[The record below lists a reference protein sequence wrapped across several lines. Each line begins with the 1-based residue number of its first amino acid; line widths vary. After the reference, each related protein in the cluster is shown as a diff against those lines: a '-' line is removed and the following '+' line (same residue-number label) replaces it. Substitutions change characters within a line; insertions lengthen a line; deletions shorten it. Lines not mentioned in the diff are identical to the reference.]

1 MSFLKRLSFFL
12 FGLSIGV
19 VILIFISNKK
29 DTRFN
34 YMPNKRVLNDIYKK
48 KWVFKDSNQIISKN
62 DFLKNYDVN
71 FSKSTGAGFNFY
83 VDTILKITD
92 TSNHKVKT
100 GIYAATNNVTV
111 AGHGGNA
118 TRQRTYIRFE
128 RLGTAS

>member
-19 VILIFISNKK
+19 IILIFISNKK

-62 DFLKNYDVN
+62 NFLKNYDVN
-71 FSKSTGAGFNFY
+71 FSKSN
-83 VDTILKITD
+83 VELDSCKIYFVE
-92 TSNHKVKT
+92 SEESRFVIKNSR
-100 GIYAATNNVTV
+100 NL
-111 AGHGGNA
+111 
-118 TRQRTYIRFE
+118 TYNQG
-128 RLGTAS
+128 L